1 MFVCNL
7 PQVHLTEICQKFV
20 TFKIAFRGV
29 EFQLKH
35 HTFYI
40 HAIVCNSNLI
50 FLIKMNPINQLQKE
64 TLPLLQQG
72 A

>member
-1 MFVCNL
+1 MFVLFSSSPPDWN
-7 PQVHLTEICQKFV
+7 VSE

-29 EFQLKH
+29 EFQQKH
-35 HTFYI
+35 RKFHI
-40 HAIVCNSNLI
+40 PQPIVCNSNLI

-64 TLPLLQQG
+64 ALPLLQQE